1 MKSFVDFIRN
11 NVGHV
16 LSWSSERVPG
26 RGSDRVTLS
35 SSVSRT
41 RQRLI
46 SDKWSGWAD

>member
-16 LSWSSERVPG
+16 LSSERESQDVG
-26 RGSDRVTLS
+26 VTLS

-41 RQRLI
+41 RQTVL
-46 SDKWSGWAD
+46 SDKWSGSAD